1 VTSDEGPHNGDK
13 SSPAPPQPAETP
25 SAPQTHILGPGE
37 IVMSGKSELAVSTDR
52 YVPTKNNRD
61 IRKAAAVRNYVRAKA
76 REVLTAGWPDSKEKL
91 NEHLSK
97 WLKSG
102 HHQLP
107 GDPLPADDLHLHPHE
122 IGRVITPEWRKF
134 HPNDDDDA

>member
-1 VTSDEGPHNGDK
+1 MTGDEGPH
-13 SSPAPPQPAETP
+13 PQKIETAAVVGTP
-25 SAPQTHILGPGE
+25 SVPQKHIIAPGE
-37 IVMSGKSELAVSTDR
+37 IVMSGNSELAVGITDR
-52 YVPTKNNRD
+52 YVPTKNNSD
-61 IRKAAAVRNYVRAKA
+61 IGKAAAIRNYVRAKA
-76 REVLTAGWPDSKEKL
+76 REVLTAGWPDNKEKL

-122 IGRVITPEWRKF
+122 IGRVITPEWREF